1 VTSTD
6 LDALFAP
13 QSIAVVGA
21 SKRPVAPQ
29 TRLLHSLVA
38 TGYQGQL
45 FPVNGKYDT
54 IEGLRSYASVADLP
68 VTPDLAVIGL
78 GASRVAAALAEC
90 GRAGVR
96 NAVIITAGF
105 SELGQAGKKL
115 QAEVMEVAA
124 AFGINI
130 LGPNTMGFANLRD
143 GVYATFSSG
152 MGSGQTAG
160 PVALACQSGGVAG
173 VICELLERDAVGK
186 NLVVAVGN
194 EAGIDL
200 ADIVSY
206 VAAKKETKAIC
217 IYVENLQRADRLFA
231 AIQAATDAGTS
242 IVVLPGG
249 LSTAGAK
256 AASSHTGA
264 LTRKP
269 FVVRQLFSRAGA
281 VLADSPQQAASLA
294 GAIALDRRTW
304 SGADRDGL
312 SIRAARVGVIATSG
326 GYGVLAADA
335 AGRQGLELP
344 SFTGE
349 TLQRLSG
356 LLPSYMTL
364 GNPVDMPPEVVTEA
378 SLMTEISLAVAADAN
393 IDAVVVVGAMRS
405 GAAGAATAAPLA
417 SALSTTDTP
426 AIAVWPSMSPDIRR
440 MFAAAG
446 MGCSESADDALRVV
460 AHRLGGTGKAAI
472 TMASAP
478 ASADSGVSTG
488 LTARLVTEI
497 TLKRELAGLGI
508 GVPAGRVVTSG
519 SQAAAA
525 AAELGFPLVA
535 KGVSPLVAHKAAAG
549 LVVLSIT
556 SAEELVTAYDTL
568 SRRLGEAGRTEW
580 PEADGGSGVLI
591 ERMAGPGPEIFAGL
605 SRDPALGD
613 LLMLGPGGGDVEASS
628 ESGLQVAR
636 VAWLAP
642 AGRRAAFV
650 RRAVRSL
657 PHCAWDAAA
666 DLEVLLGP
674 LIRFWDERDDL
685 VQLEL
690 NPVIWS
696 GGALTVVDA
705 LAVHR

>member
-1 VTSTD
+1 MTSTD

-13 QSIAVVGA
+13 RSIAVVGA

-29 TRLLHSLVA
+29 TRLLRSLVA

-54 IEGLRSYASVADLP
+54 IEDLRSYASVTDLP

-78 GASRVAAALAEC
+78 GASRVAEALAEC

-206 VAAKKETKAIC
+206 IAAKKDTKAVC
-217 IYVENLQRADRLFA
+217 IYVENLERADRLLA

-294 GAIALDRRTW
+294 GAIALDCRTW
-304 SGADRDGL
+304 SCADRDGL
-312 SIRAARVGVIATSG
+312 GVRAARVGVIATSG

-349 TLQRLSG
+349 TLERLSG

-378 SLMTEISLAVAADAN
+378 SLMTKISLAVAADAN

-405 GAAGAATAAPLA
+405 GAAGAATAKPLA

-426 AIAVWPSMSPDIRR
+426 AIAVWPSMSPDIRG

-460 AHRLGGTGKAAI
+460 AHRLGGTEKAAI
-472 TMASAP
+472 TIASAP
-478 ASADSGVSTG
+478 ASAESVVSTG
-488 LTARLVTEI
+488 PTARLVTEI
-497 TLKRELAGLGI
+497 TLKRELASLGI

-519 SQAAAA
+519 SQATA

-535 KGVSPLVAHKAAAG
+535 KGVSPLVAHKAAAD

-556 SAEELVTAYDTL
+556 SAEDLVAAYGTL
-568 SRRLGEAGRTEW
+568 SRRLGEVGRTEW
-580 PEADGGSGVLI
+580 PGADGGSGVLI

-613 LLMLGPGGGDVEASS
+613 LLMLGPGGGDVEASG

-642 AGRRAAFV
+642 AGRPAAFV

-666 DLEVLLGP
+666 DLEVLLSA

-685 VQLEL
+685 AQLEL

-705 LAVHR
+705 LAVRR

>member
-1 VTSTD
+1 

-13 QSIAVVGA
+13 RSIAVVGA

-29 TRLLHSLVA
+29 TRLLRSLVA

-54 IEGLRSYASVADLP
+54 IEDLRSYASVTDLP

-78 GASRVAAALAEC
+78 GASRVAEALAEC

-206 VAAKKETKAIC
+206 IAAKKDTKAVC
-217 IYVENLQRADRLFA
+217 IYVENLERADRLLA

-294 GAIALDRRTW
+294 GAIALDCRTW
-304 SGADRDGL
+304 SCADRDGL
-312 SIRAARVGVIATSG
+312 GVRAARVGVIATSG

-349 TLQRLSG
+349 TLERLSG

-378 SLMTEISLAVAADAN
+378 SLMTKISLAVAADAN

-405 GAAGAATAAPLA
+405 GAAGAATAKPLA

-426 AIAVWPSMSPDIRR
+426 AIAVWPSMSPDIRG

-460 AHRLGGTGKAAI
+460 AHRLGGTEKAAI
-472 TMASAP
+472 TIASAP
-478 ASADSGVSTG
+478 ASAESVVSTG
-488 LTARLVTEI
+488 PTARLVTEI
-497 TLKRELAGLGI
+497 TLKRELASLGI

-519 SQAAAA
+519 SQATA

-535 KGVSPLVAHKAAAG
+535 KGVSPLVAHKAAAD

-556 SAEELVTAYDTL
+556 SAEDLVAAYGTL
-568 SRRLGEAGRTEW
+568 SRRLGEVGRTEW
-580 PEADGGSGVLI
+580 PGADGGSGVLI

-613 LLMLGPGGGDVEASS
+613 LLMLGPGGGDVEASG

-642 AGRRAAFV
+642 AGRPAAFV

-666 DLEVLLGP
+666 DLEVLLSA

-685 VQLEL
+685 AQLEL

-696 GGALTVVDA
+696 SGALTVVDA
-705 LAVHR
+705 LAVRR

>member
-1 VTSTD
+1 

-13 QSIAVVGA
+13 RSIAVVGA

-29 TRLLHSLVA
+29 TRLLRSLVA

-54 IEGLRSYASVADLP
+54 IEDLRSYASVTDLP

-78 GASRVAAALAEC
+78 GASRVAEALAEC

-206 VAAKKETKAIC
+206 IAAKKDTKAVC
-217 IYVENLQRADRLFA
+217 IYVENLERADRLLA

-294 GAIALDRRTW
+294 GAIALDCRTW
-304 SGADRDGL
+304 SCADRDGL
-312 SIRAARVGVIATSG
+312 GVRAARVGVIATSG

-349 TLQRLSG
+349 TLERLSG

-378 SLMTEISLAVAADAN
+378 SLMTKISLAVAADAN

-405 GAAGAATAAPLA
+405 GAAGAATAKPLA

-426 AIAVWPSMSPDIRR
+426 AIAVWPSMSPDIRG

-460 AHRLGGTGKAAI
+460 AHRLGGTEKAAI
-472 TMASAP
+472 TIASAP
-478 ASADSGVSTG
+478 ASAESVVSTG
-488 LTARLVTEI
+488 PTARLVTEI
-497 TLKRELAGLGI
+497 TLKRELASLGI

-519 SQAAAA
+519 SQATA

-535 KGVSPLVAHKAAAG
+535 KGVSPLVAHKAAAD

-556 SAEELVTAYDTL
+556 SAEDLVAAYGTL
-568 SRRLGEAGRTEW
+568 SRRLGEVGRTEW
-580 PEADGGSGVLI
+580 PGADGGSGVLI

-613 LLMLGPGGGDVEASS
+613 LLMLGPGGGDVEASG

-642 AGRRAAFV
+642 AGRPAAFV

-666 DLEVLLGP
+666 DLEVLLSA

-685 VQLEL
+685 AQLEL

-705 LAVHR
+705 LAVRR